1 MNNVSRSR
9 TFIYSQ
15 EDMDV
20 YNGSSS
26 EGDGDDLPQFKGSID
41 GPILDSE
48 FVLQPSKMT
57 QSFQPGMV
65 PLVMTQSF

>member
-1 MNNVSRSR
+1 MDEIAEEESCFEQSQISVNNVSHTR

-26 EGDGDDLPQFKGSID
+26 EGDGDDLPQF
-41 GPILDSE
+41 
-48 FVLQPSKMT
+48 
-57 QSFQPGMV
+57 
-65 PLVMTQSF
+65 